1 MQLISQRL
9 CMEKDLGIHGNLF
22 GGIMLSWLD
31 EAAAIMAYEVCHSPN
46 MVTLKINEVLFNKP
60 VKIGFHLK
68 IYGEVVLVGRTS
80 ITLNVEARKHNVYSG
95 EEVVVCS
102 THFTFVRIDEQGGA
116 IPITQQVREAYAH
129 LTPSTDDGAA

>member
-31 EAAAIMAYEVCHSPN
+31 EAAATMAYEVCHSPN
-46 MVTLKINEVLFNKP
+46 MVTLKIDEVIFTKP

-68 IYGEVVLVGRTS
+68 IYGEVLRLGRSS
-80 ITLNVEARKHNVYSG
+80 ITLLVEARKHNVYSG
-95 EEVVVCS
+95 EETLVCS
-102 THFTFVRIDEQGGA
+102 TNFTFVRIDDHGDA
-116 IPITQQVREAYAH
+116 IPISDRVREKYAH
-129 LTPSTDDGAA
+129 LDTSNS

>member
-31 EAAAIMAYEVCHSPN
+31 EAAATMAYEVCHSPT
-46 MVTLKINEVLFNKP
+46 MVTLKIDEVIFTKP

-68 IYGEVVLVGRTS
+68 IYGEVMRLGKSS
-80 ITLNVEARKHNVYSG
+80 ITLLVEARKHNVYSG
-95 EEVVVCS
+95 EETLVCS
-102 THFTFVRIDEQGGA
+102 TNFTFVRIDDHGDA
-116 IPITQQVREAYAH
+116 IPISDRVRERYAH
-129 LTPSTDDGAA
+129 LDGSQS

>member
-31 EAAAIMAYEVCHSPN
+31 EAAATMAYEVCHSPN
-46 MVTLKINEVLFNKP
+46 MVTLKIDEVIFTKP

-68 IYGEVVLVGRTS
+68 IYGEVLRLGRSS
-80 ITLNVEARKHNVYSG
+80 ITLLVEARKHNVYSG
-95 EEVVVCS
+95 EETLVCS
-102 THFTFVRIDEQGGA
+102 TNFTFVRIDDHGDA
-116 IPITQQVREAYAH
+116 IPISDRVREKYAH
-129 LTPSTDDGAA
+129 LDASNS

>member
-31 EAAAIMAYEVCHSPN
+31 EAAAIMAYEICHSPN
-46 MVTLKINEVLFNKP
+46 MVTLKIDEVIFKKP

-68 IYGEVVLVGRTS
+68 IYGEVMRMGNSSL
-80 ITLNVEARKHNVYSG
+80 TLEVEARKHNVYSG
-95 EEVVVCS
+95 EETVVCS
-102 THFTFVRIDEQGGA
+102 TNFTFVRIDEQGDA
-116 IPITQQVREAYAH
+116 IPISDKVKERFAH
-129 LTPSTDDGAA
+129 LMEKNG

>member
-31 EAAAIMAYEVCHSPN
+31 EAAATMAYEVCHSPN
-46 MVTLKINEVLFNKP
+46 MVTLKIEEVLFGKP

-68 IYGEVVLVGRTS
+68 IYGEVSRIGKSS
-80 ITLNVEARKHNVYSG
+80 ITLKVEARKHNVYSG
-95 EEVVVCS
+95 EETVVC
-102 THFTFVRIDEQGGA
+102 TTNFTFVKIDEQGGA
-116 IPITQQVREAYAH
+116 IPISEAIRAEYVH
-129 LTPSTDDGAA
+129 LGS

>member
-31 EAAAIMAYEVCHSPN
+31 EAAATMAYEVCHSPN
-46 MVTLKINEVLFNKP
+46 MVTLKIDEVIFTKP

-68 IYGEVVLVGRTS
+68 IYGEVLRLGRSS
-80 ITLNVEARKHNVYSG
+80 ITLLVEARKHNVYSG
-95 EEVVVCS
+95 EETLVCS
-102 THFTFVRIDEQGGA
+102 TNFTFVRIDDHGDA
-116 IPITQQVREAYAH
+116 ITISYRVREKFAH
-129 LTPSTDDGAA
+129 LDTSKS